1 MIQEAIETVV
11 SGRDLDLEEASAV
24 MQEMMNGRTS
34 DAQTAALIT
43 ALRMKGES
51 VDEIVGMARAMRRNA
66 LHMEVSGP
74 VVDTCGTGGDSLGT
88 FNISTAAALV
98 VAAAGLKVAK
108 HGNRALSGLCG
119 SADVLEACG
128 VKVDLAP
135 KAVGECIEEIGI
147 GFMFAP
153 VFHPA
158 TRHAARPRREIGI
171 RTVFNILG
179 PLTNPAGAEFQ
190 LLGVARP
197 ELGEKLATVLGRLG
211 TRHALLVHGEDGTDE
226 MSVTGPTLVWELR
239 DGAVKHY
246 TVTPEEV
253 GLKRVSLRDL
263 KGGNPEENRQ
273 IMERVLVGQ
282 GGALA
287 DAVVYNAAGALVAAD
302 AVSTLME
309 GVQRASEI
317 VYRSEAAI
325 QKLHA
330 LVETTQR
337 LAPATAG

>member
-1 MIQEAIETVV
+1 MIQEAIEAVV
-11 SGRDLDLEEASAV
+11 SLRDLDVEEASAV
-24 MQEMMNGRTS
+24 MQEIMNGRTTP
-34 DAQTAALIT
+34 AQIAALLV

-51 VDEIVGMARAMRRNA
+51 ADEIVGMARAMRRNA
-66 LHMEVSGP
+66 LHLDVSGP
-74 VVDTCGTGGDSLGT
+74 MVDTCGTGGDNLGT

-108 HGNRALSGLCG
+108 HGNRAISGACG

-135 KAVGECIEEIGI
+135 KAVTQCIQEIGF

-153 VFHPA
+153 IFHPA
-158 TRHAARPRREIGI
+158 TRHAALPRREIGI

-190 LLGVARP
+190 LLGIARP
-197 ELGEKLATVLGRLG
+197 ELGELLAGVLGRLG
-211 TRHALLVHGEDGTDE
+211 TRHALLDHGEDGSDE

-239 DGAVKHY
+239 GGEVKHY

-253 GLKRVSLRDL
+253 GLKRASLSDL
-263 KGGNPEENRQ
+263 KGGTPEENRE

-302 AVSTLME
+302 AVPSLME
-309 GVQRASEI
+309 GVHRASEI
-317 VYRSEAAI
+317 VYRGEAAL

-330 LVETTQR
+330 LAETTQR
-337 LAPATAG
+337 LAAGGTG